1 MQKSIVTWCLND
13 YEHQCFETVA
23 LKMKG
28 RSGRL
33 RTFMPHG
40 PYYLGEGIGLVVF
53 RMCGFGL
60 GFKSGK
66 VWEQMGQPCLALT
79 MS

>member
-40 PYYLGEGIGLVVF
+40 PYYLVEGRGSVVF

-60 GFKSGK
+60 QE
-66 VWEQMGQPCLALT
+66 W
-79 MS
+79 